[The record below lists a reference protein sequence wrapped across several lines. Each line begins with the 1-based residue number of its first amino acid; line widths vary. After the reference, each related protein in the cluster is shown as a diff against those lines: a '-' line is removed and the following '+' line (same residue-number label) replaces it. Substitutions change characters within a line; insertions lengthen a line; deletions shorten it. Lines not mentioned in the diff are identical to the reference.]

1 MPHAGA
7 LAAAGQ
13 SGGRPG
19 DVVAW
24 FADPANWQGE
34 SGVPNRL
41 VEHLGLSAA
50 ALGIACLVA
59 MPVGLWLGH
68 VGRGGVLAV
77 NVSNIGRAVPTFAV
91 LVLLALAPAPF
102 GLGTV
107 STVTALVLFAIPP
120 ILTNCYVGM
129 REVDPDT
136 VDAARGV
143 GMSGSQVL
151 RRVELPL
158 AVPLVMTG
166 VRLAAVQVVATAT
179 IAALVAGG
187 GLGRIITNGFARQDQ
202 AELVA
207 GAILV
212 AALAILVEAVM
223 EVTGRAVDPG
233 RRAGRRSAR
242 RSARAA
248 DRGADSVGE
257 QPGEQERAQ
266 VADQVAAQAALVR
279 RV

>member
-1 MPHAGA
+1 VAAVVTPLAGV
-7 LAAAGQ
+7 LADGAR
-13 SGGRPG
+13 SGGWFDG
-19 DVVAW
+19 VVAW
-24 FADPANWQGE
+24 FADPANWHGE

-59 MPVGLWLGH
+59 LPIGLWLGH
-68 VGRGGVLAV
+68 IGRGGVLAV

-102 GLGTV
+102 GLGTI

-120 ILTNCYVGM
+120 ILTNSYVGM
-129 REVDPDT
+129 REVDPDA

-143 GMSGSQVL
+143 GMSGPQVL

-187 GLGRIITNGFARQDQ
+187 GLGRIITSGFARQDQ

-212 AALAILVEAVM
+212 AGLAILVEAVM

-233 RRAGRRSAR
+233 RRARRRSAR

-248 DRGADSVGE
+248 
-257 QPGEQERAQ
+257 
-266 VADQVAAQAALVR
+266 AQAGRARGPAPALTR